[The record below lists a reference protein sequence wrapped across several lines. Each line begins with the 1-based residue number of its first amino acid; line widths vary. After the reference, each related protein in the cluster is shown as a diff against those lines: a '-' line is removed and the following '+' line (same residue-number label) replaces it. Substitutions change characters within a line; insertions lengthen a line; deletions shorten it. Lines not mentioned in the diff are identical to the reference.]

1 MSMNLPFKG
10 SNLTNVRCDKFINKK
25 QKKLL
30 NWLKVAKRSIRAIP
44 LYSENI
50 KLSRIYKRRIELS
63 KSLQE

>member
-30 NWLKVAKRSIRAIP
+30 NWLKVAKRSVKTIS
-44 LYSENI
+44 LYSDNI
-50 KLSRIYKRRIELS
+50 KLSRVYRRRIELS
-63 KSLQE
+63 KSVQE